1 MPYYDFLNEETNEV
15 REIFFHMRD
24 EKQYNG
30 EDGTEIGQWRRLYTS
45 PQLSIDTDFDPRNKE
60 EFMRRGEKYKDLGSV
75 IDKSREL
82 SEKRA
87 QKDGLDNVKQAFF
100 DQYAKD
106 RKGKKH
112 IQDRPD
118 KIENSRVVVDFTAK
132 A

>member
-1 MPYYDFLNEETNEV
+1 MPYYDFLKEQTNEV
-15 REIFFHMRD
+15 REIFFHMQD

-45 PQLSIDTDFDPRNKE
+45 PQLSIDTDFDPQNKE

-87 QKDGLDNVKQAFF
+87 QKDGEDPIKRQFF
-100 DQYAKD
+100 DQYA
-106 RKGKKH
+106 RERGGKRHVAEKA
-112 IQDRPD
+112 R
-118 KIENSRVVVDFTAK
+118 KIETDRVVVDFDAK
-132 A
+132 G